1 MNFEQFTSE
10 FLRWTEEKIEAK
22 KSDGFPVC
30 PYARRARL
38 TNKIEF
44 IDGRTDLVDSLERFD
59 DKKYEIGICWLG
71 DDFDS
76 DKVHAILDQLSE
88 KYPDLLYFVST
99 PKSGY
104 FAKNFT
110 NCVFIQLKADILE
123 KRGYLHTIGYYDNW
137 PEDYYHEI
145 TGLNR

>member
-22 KSDGFPVC
+22 KIDGFPVC

-38 TNKIEF
+38 THKIQF
-44 IDGRTDLVDSLERFD
+44 IDARNNLLDKLESFD
-59 DKKYEIGICWLG
+59 DGVYEIGIGWLG
-71 DDFDS
+71 DEADLTI
-76 DKVHAILDQLSE
+76 VQNTLDQLSE

-99 PKSGY
+99 PTSGY

-123 KRGYLHTIGYYDNW
+123 KRSALHQTAYYNSW
-137 PEDYYHEI
+137 PIDYYNDI
-145 TGLNR
+145 TGSN